1 MSSHRRPI
9 AVAAAIATAAA
20 LGATAL
26 VLPATAAV
34 SAPAPAAAGTAA
46 PWPIVK
52 GTLDWGVKE
61 TFRTYVT
68 TVAKGEITVADGA
81 TKNADGTFRFGAP
94 TGQYTPSGAHI
105 VTAAFKGSVTFKSTA
120 HHFEITL
127 SNPRFDTGAKK
138 LVVDVKKNGTLT
150 ANVPFA
156 TVAFAG
162 PQMEKLGTVLTAEAA
177 EQLDY
182 PGYKDQP
189 GDALTAVLEFGKP
202 PVDPKPSTST
212 DPEPT
217 TSTDPKPTTST
228 EPRPTTSTKPSTST
242 KPPTKPPTRPSTS
255 TGPKPSTS
263 TGAPADGARQIQ
275 SGKLKWGVKESFRT
289 YVQSAGSITPAGG
302 AVASDGTF
310 SFAGGKGTLD
320 TSKGKLNA
328 SFEGNLRFRYAAHGI
343 DMTFGNVRID
353 TQGAKGTLVLDVKT
367 AAGTKTN
374 VPFATLDLAK
384 AEYKTSKG
392 LLALNGVRTALT
404 EQGAAAFLREPS
416 TTPVHQDGYAPGDRI
431 DDVNLT
437 VSVDKDV
444 TAPDATGGSTT
455 GGSTSGG
462 TGSTGGTGTG
472 GGGTVGGGGSVGGG
486 GNLASTGAEIP
497 AGALLG
503 ASGAVIAAGAGA
515 VLIAR
520 RRRMTQG

>member
-9 AVAAAIATAAA
+9 AIAAAIATAAA

-34 SAPAPAAAGTAA
+34 SAPAAVAADSTA

-94 TGQYTPSGAHI
+94 TGQYIPSGAHI

-127 SNPRFDTGAKK
+127 SNPRFDTGTKK

-150 ANVPFA
+150 QNVPFA

-162 PQMEKLGTVLTAEAA
+162 PQMDKLGTALTAEAA

-189 GDALTAVLEFGKP
+189 GDALTAALEFGKP

-212 DPEPT
+212 DPKPS
-217 TSTDPKPTTST
+217 TSTDPKPSTST
-228 EPRPTTSTKPSTST
+228 DPRPTTSTKPTTST
-242 KPPTKPPTRPSTS
+242 GPKPSTS

-263 TGAPADGARQIQ
+263 SGAPADGAQQIR
-275 SGKLKWGVKESFRT
+275 SGRLKWGVKASFRK
-289 YVQSAGSITPAGG
+289 YVQSAGSITPTGG

-320 TSKGKLNA
+320 TKKGKLNA
-328 SFEGNLRFRYAAHGI
+328 SFEGNLRFQYAAHGI

-384 AEYKTSKG
+384 ADYKTGKG
-392 LLALNGVRTALT
+392 LLALNGVRTVLT

-416 TTPVHQDGYAPGDRI
+416 TTPVYQDGYAPGDRI

-462 TGSTGGTGTG
+462 AGTTGGTGTV
-472 GGGTVGGGGSVGGG
+472 GGGTVGGGSVGGSAG

-520 RRRMTQG
+520 RRRVTQG

>member
-9 AVAAAIATAAA
+9 AIAAAIATAAA

-34 SAPAPAAAGTAA
+34 SAPAAVAAAPTK
-46 PWPIVK
+46 PMPIVS
-52 GTLDWGVKE
+52 GTLDWGVKASW
-61 TFRTYVT
+61 RKYVT
-68 TVAKGEITVADGA
+68 TIAQGQITVADGA
-81 TKNADGTFRFGAP
+81 TTNADGTFRFGSP
-94 TGQYTPSGAHI
+94 TGEYVPSGSHP
-105 VTAAFKGSVTFKSTA
+105 VTAAFKGSVNFKSAA
-120 HHFEITL
+120 HHFDITL
-127 SNPRFDTGAKK
+127 GNPRFDSGTKK
-138 LVVDVKKNGTLT
+138 LLVDVTKNGKVTPG
-150 ANVPFA
+150 VHFA
-156 TVAFAG
+156 DVAFAG
-162 PQMEKLGTVLTAEAA
+162 PQMENLGTTLTKDAA
-177 EQLDY
+177 TQLDY
-182 PGYKDQP
+182 PDYANQP
-189 GDALTAVLEFGKP
+189 GDPLTALLKFGP
-202 PVDPKPSTST
+202 PVDPSPSTST
-212 DPEPT
+212 
-217 TSTDPKPTTST
+217 SPKPTTST
-228 EPRPTTSTKPSTST
+228 GPKPTTSTGPKPTTST
-242 KPPTKPPTRPSTS
+242 GPKPTTSTGPKPTTS

-263 TGAPADGARQIQ
+263 SGAPADGSQRIQ
-275 SGKLKWGVKESFRT
+275 SGRLKWGVKASFRK

-320 TSKGKLNA
+320 TKKGRLNA
-328 SFEGNLRFRYAAHGI
+328 SFEGNLRFQYAAHGI

-384 AEYKTSKG
+384 ADYKTSKG

-416 TTPVHQDGYAPGDRI
+416 TTPVYQDGYAPGDRI

-455 GGSTSGG
+455 GGSTAGG
-462 TGSTGGTGTG
+462 AGTTGGTGTV
-472 GGGTVGGGGSVGGG
+472 GGGTVGGGSVGGSVG
-486 GNLASTGAEIP
+486 GNLASTGAEVP

-520 RRRMTQG
+520 RRRVTQG